1 PKLLADKVVMLVP
14 DADSAGLQNI
24 MQPKTEPAA
33 PSVPVQAPAVPP
45 CPRIISKL
53 YLRTANE
60 GTPMFRRAKA
70 VCEIFTGAVPVIY
83 YFSDTKEYKPSG
95 LFLNPTDYILGELR
109 ELLGEEN
116 VVIR

>member
-1 PKLLADKVVMLVP
+1 
-14 DADSAGLQNI
+14 
-24 MQPKTEPAA
+24 
-33 PSVPVQAPAVPP
+33 
-45 CPRIISKL
+45 
-53 YLRTANE
+53 
-60 GTPMFRRAKA
+60 MFRRAKA